1 MPLVFQENFCSIPVC
16 ITFGIRSQVRH
27 THTYT
32 HTRQNTQKQTN
43 THKKPHT
50 YVLTHALT
58 HTHTHTH
65 TNTHTHKHAR
75 TYTHTRTHSRGLCAL
90 SYTRV
95 LCNPSLAIV
104 TGGNRGIGRAIVQ
117 GLWAHGG
124 FHIVIACRRC
134 VHSYMQPVC
143 VCAFLRTYIYIHA
156 RTASKCLSQCLRFDG
171 GIFLTVAFIRTPQIF
186 LDGGIH

>member
-50 YVLTHALT
+50 YVLTHTLT

-65 TNTHTHKHAR
+65 KHTHTQTR
-75 TYTHTRTHSRGLCAL
+75 THIHTRTHTLTWPMRTVLYTCLVQPQSGNCNRRQPWYWTCYCA
-90 SYTRV
+90 
-95 LCNPSLAIV
+95 
-104 TGGNRGIGRAIVQ
+104 RAV
-117 GLWAHGG
+117 GPRW
-124 FHIVIACRRC
+124 FPYRD
-134 VHSYMQPVC
+134 
-143 VCAFLRTYIYIHA
+143 
-156 RTASKCLSQCLRFDG
+156 CL
-171 GIFLTVAFIRTPQIF
+171 P
-186 LDGGIH
+186 